1 MIGEDL
7 YKNVDN
13 PDIENWINTTKSLSN
28 MFISKGK
35 KGFRMASD
43 LSSHFLSR
51 GLVEQWLKLSM

>member
-1 MIGEDL
+1 L
-7 YKNVDN
+7 YKNTDN
-13 PDIENWINTTKSLSN
+13 PDIENWINITKSLSD

-51 GLVEQWLKLSM
+51 GLVEQWLSN